1 MFIRQ
6 GRAVLDFDREQQ
18 TCVVVM
24 FTRIAHRPIANMDNI
39 ALHMQ
44 LTAGVGMG
52 VKVVY
57 TCERLAVVVISD
69 RYSTAFICGTES
81 IKSIGM

>member
-6 GRAVLDFDREQQ
+6 GRAVLDFDREQ

-57 TCERLAVVVISD
+57 NLQFKILHSD
-69 RYSTAFICGTES
+69 YIYSRCVPGGTFFS
-81 IKSIGM
+81 TR